1 MRIII
6 TILVYLSLTVN
17 SFSQS
22 QMEMNQSASN
32 NYLKADR
39 ELNRVYKQILTDYKN
54 DSTFIKKLKVS
65 QRLWIRFRDAELEM
79 KYPEEDK
86 RLHYGSVITMCELGE
101 LTELTTQRTIKLKN
115 WLEWNLEGDVCS
127 GSIMWRES
135 NKN

>member
-22 QMEMNQSASN
+22 QMEMNQNASN

-79 KYPEEDK
+79 IS
-86 RLHYGSVITMCELGE
+86 R
-101 LTELTTQRTIKLKN
+101 R
-115 WLEWNLEGDVCS
+115 
-127 GSIMWRES
+127 R
-135 NKN
+135 

>member
-79 KYPEEDK
+79 IS
-86 RLHYGSVITMCELGE
+86 R
-101 LTELTTQRTIKLKN
+101 R
-115 WLEWNLEGDVCS
+115 
-127 GSIMWRES
+127 R
-135 NKN
+135 